1 MKYLSLLLFL
11 TLGAHA
17 SIKISTFN
25 IRNFDKSGSQ
35 TNKSLLKSIIL
46 EVGPDLMAVQEIHNE
61 RSFKEFTKSSL
72 KGYGLI
78 LSRCGGGGRQKLGF
92 LFKKSKLKLIS
103 SREDTRVSNAF
114 LDSCDSLRPAMV
126 SIFEENSSKR
136 FAAISVHL
144 KAGSGSRNYAR
155 RATQYDGIAD
165 IIRELNNK
173 GLKRVVALGDF
184 NTTGFDLRDN
194 DYKNFIELL
203 HDTSSSTSAHDI
215 SCTSYWRG
223 RDYSDGIEE
232 ASTLDHIVYTN
243 SFGKPQDISVGS
255 HCKKAKCKDTKY
267 YELGESYRS
276 VSDHCPVSA
285 IF

>member
-11 TLGAHA
+11 TFGAHA

-35 TNKSLLKSIIL
+35 TNKSLLKSIIH
-46 EVGPDLMAVQEIHNE
+46 EINPDLMAIQEIHNE
-61 RSFKEFTKSSL
+61 GSFREFTKSSL
-72 KGYGLI
+72 KGYALI

-92 LFKKSKLKLIS
+92 LYKRSKLKLVS
-103 SREDTRVSNAF
+103 SIEDTRVSNA
-114 LDSCDSLRPAMV
+114 LLNSCDSLRPAV
-126 SIFEENSSKR
+126 VAIFEENDSNK

-155 RATQYDGIAD
+155 RATQYDRIAD
-165 IIRELNNK
+165 IMKELNSK
-173 GLKRVVALGDF
+173 GIKRVVALGDF
-184 NTTGFDLRDN
+184 NTTGFDLRDK

-203 HDTSSSTSAHDI
+203 DDTSSSTSAHDI

-223 RDYSDGIEE
+223 RNYNDGIEE

-243 SFGKPQDISVGS
+243 SFGNPQSISVGS
-255 HCKKAKCKDTKY
+255 HCKKAKCQDTKY

-285 IF
+285 TF